1 MLGLQEMIV
10 QPNSSLMFLRL
21 WMPACVMGKLSSTL
35 NRMGFMCM
43 TSFSIQT

>member
-35 NRMGFMCM
+35 NRIGFMCM